1 MQAFASILHV
11 RPPPEHSAQFLWIVE
26 TVTQRTNRLRGGIC
40 LISARSLFDP
50 RPGPYTK
57 SPRLLTVFLARN
69 LMGWPASAIN
79 AVFSPASYPHSA
91 NLITQARQ
99 WVSSGCFDA
108 LSGRSMAPIKEYV
121 LYDFGS
127 IFPAA
132 PPNPAANEPP
142 DPPPRRNPPEPK
154 PAAREILRPKPRKRA
169 AKAQSRDAGDE
180 PGARP
185 HSPDP
190 PAKPVRVLSVP
201 IRLPIRSGPLGLDDQ
216 LIEAP
221 FLRLLHPRLVKAA
234 GAMELSVKDFIAG
247 MIEDAIRQKAGL
259 SPLAPQAFLHVLTLP
274 SLDLTKRLVPHAM
287 FIQQTLYDFA
297 MLLPTR
303 GSLQAPAAVIRPLK
317 PVAVRAGIEREVVER
332 RTPLIEL
339 EQFQYGI
346 V

>member
-1 MQAFASILHV
+1 MQAVASTLYG
-11 RPPPEHSAQFLWIVE
+11 RAPPEHHAQFQWIAE
-26 TVTQRTNRLRGGIC
+26 TVTGRTNQLRGNIC

-50 RPGPYTK
+50 RPGPQTK
-57 SPRLLTVFLARN
+57 SPRLLTVFLAREM
-69 LMGWPASAIN
+69 LGWPASTIN
-79 AVFSPASYPHSA
+79 AVFSPTSYPHSA

-108 LSGRSMAPIKEYV
+108 LSGRSMAPIKEHV

-154 PAAREILRPKPRKRA
+154 PAAHEILRPKPRKRA
-169 AKAQSRDAGDE
+169 AEAPSRDAGDE

-201 IRLPIRSGPLGLDDQ
+201 IRLPIRSGPLSLDDQ

-259 SPLAPQAFLHVLTLP
+259 SPLAPQAFLQVLTLA
-274 SLDLTKRLVPHAM
+274 SLDLPKHLVPHAM

-317 PVAVRAGIEREVVER
+317 PLAVRAGD
-332 RTPLIEL
+332 
-339 EQFQYGI
+339 
-346 V
+346 